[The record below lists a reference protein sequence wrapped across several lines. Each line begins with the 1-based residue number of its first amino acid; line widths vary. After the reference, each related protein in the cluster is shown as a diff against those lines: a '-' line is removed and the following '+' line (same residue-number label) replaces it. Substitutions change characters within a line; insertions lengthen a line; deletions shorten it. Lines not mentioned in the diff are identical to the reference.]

1 MFCGWDTFFDTVP
14 DLDMNGKHDFVDF
27 LIFDSILTEEEKENE
42 SGDSFDSLDLW
53 DDEDDSDF

>member
-14 DLDMNGKHDFVDF
+14 DLDMNGKHDLVDF

-42 SGDSFDSLDLW
+42 SEDSLDLW
-53 DDEDDSDF
+53 DGEDDSDF

>member
-1 MFCGWDTFFDTVP
+1 MFCGWDAFFDTVP
-14 DLDMNGKHDFVDF
+14 DLDMNGKHDLVDF

-42 SGDSFDSLDLW
+42 REDSFDLW